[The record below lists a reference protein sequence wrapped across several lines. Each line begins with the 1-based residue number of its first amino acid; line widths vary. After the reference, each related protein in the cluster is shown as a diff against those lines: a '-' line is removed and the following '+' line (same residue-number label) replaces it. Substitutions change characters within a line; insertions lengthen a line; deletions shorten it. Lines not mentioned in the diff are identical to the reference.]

1 MKKIVLVSI
10 LLLQMICLHVM
21 ALERFEI
28 VTTEEL
34 VKMLAQRQSGQND
47 FVLVNTLDEI
57 IYRNNS
63 IPGSVNIP
71 WSRIEKTIHRA
82 GDDMEKLLVMY

>member
-1 MKKIVLVSI
+1 MKNAILASVVLLIFSGFSA
-10 LLLQMICLHVM
+10 M

-34 VKMLAQRQSGQND
+34 VNMLAQRELGQLE
-47 FVLVNTLDEI
+47 FALINTLDEI
-57 IYRNNS
+57 IFRNSS

-71 WSRIEKTIHRA
+71 WSRFEDTIQRA
-82 GDDMEKLLVMY
+82 GKDLNKLLVMY

>member
-1 MKKIVLVSI
+1 M
-10 LLLQMICLHVM
+10 LLLSNSTQ

-34 VKMLAQRQSGQND
+34 VSMLEQRERGELD

-57 IYRNNS
+57 IFRNSS

-71 WSRIEKTIHRA
+71 WSRFGETVHRA
-82 GDDMEKLLVMY
+82 GKDMDKLLVQLSVF